1 MTTGTL
7 MIQTEKKVKIVDTL
21 QVLISVLA
29 AELDLNFEQQRTADL
44 LTPKM
49 LKASCYWSMSRTS
62 LTKSMLLNSE
72 CNIATACSSP
82 VPSTSSDLLPSQQLH
97 PMIEFWSCTAQQ
109 RLSFARSFWDFL
121 FSPFFQEP
129 ISNQSVESSP
139 VFLPCFHIAP
149 YPEFDHLTY

>member
-49 LKASCYWSMSRTS
+49 LQASCYWSMSRTS
-62 LTKSMLLNSE
+62 LTESMLQNSE
-72 CNIATACSSP
+72 CNIATAFSSS
-82 VPSTSSDLLPSQQLH
+82 VPSTSQELH
-97 PMIEFWSCTAQQ
+97 PMIEF
-109 RLSFARSFWDFL
+109 
-121 FSPFFQEP
+121 
-129 ISNQSVESSP
+129 SS
-139 VFLPCFHIAP
+139 
-149 YPEFDHLTY
+149 